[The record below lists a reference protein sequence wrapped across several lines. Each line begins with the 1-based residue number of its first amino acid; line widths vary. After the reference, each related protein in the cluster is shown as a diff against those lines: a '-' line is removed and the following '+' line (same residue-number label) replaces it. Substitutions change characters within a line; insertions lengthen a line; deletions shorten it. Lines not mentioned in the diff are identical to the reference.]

1 MSLIES
7 YEYLIVILY
16 ICFNIIN
23 DCIYMESIYMTMLT
37 IKMWND
43 NDDNN
48 VVVVDIDK
56 TNYNIILIN

>member
-1 MSLIES
+1 
-7 YEYLIVILY
+7 
-16 ICFNIIN
+16 
-23 DCIYMESIYMTMLT
+23 MTMLT